1 MQRGD
6 SEIFRSGFDQSK
18 LKASS
23 LPLGIKF
30 QVGFIRKAFFYCKYS
45 RLTTMNRQITL
56 GIEHLFIKVC

>member
-1 MQRGD
+1 MQRGG

-30 QVGFIRKAFFYCKYS
+30 QVVFIRKAFFYCK
-45 RLTTMNRQITL
+45 
-56 GIEHLFIKVC
+56 